1 MTSFRPIFPQFLLLH
16 YIKCSKVEDAL
27 VKLVK
32 TVETVETGFRWQK
45 ISVPKKFW
53 PEYFCPNYHPMHLSS
68 KTFLKE
74 KVFRTNIGIVCCNI
88 GYQRLTNSHTAWLP
102 RRGMKEE
109 VKMPEGSQARSRP
122 QRSPDTTCQSIPT
135 QIWGIYISNW
145 LRFEAYTFYM
155 EQLDLP
161 LNLPL
166 DLPLDFPMDLA
177 IDLPLDLKHIHFMWS
192 S

>member
-1 MTSFRPIFPQFLLLH
+1 MLESRP
-16 YIKCSKVEDAL
+16 EDAL

-155 EQLDLP
+155 EQLDLSLSP
-161 LNLPL
+161 TGEWYQVDPGGQLQRQSLFL
-166 DLPLDFPMDLA
+166 YHLFQQ
-177 IDLPLDLKHIHFMWS
+177 HHHRCQEVS
-192 S
+192 T